1 MTVRAG
7 AMSIDGSPISAADR
21 ARMASEEATLKARQ
35 LKAVRVIAA
44 QAQDVADCRLL
55 LDVLGLDPSVVAE
68 ARAAGGTKS
77 AKVEAGTPSA
87 TSESAKPAAKTA
99 GAKPAAKSKS
109 ESESES
115 ASKSASASATKS
127 EDAKPSTRRRV
138 RAA

>member
-87 TSESAKPAAKTA
+87 TSESAKPAAKAA
-99 GAKPAAKSKS
+99 GAKPAAKSK
-109 ESESES
+109 SESES